1 VWVLTDVLIALLLQ
15 EELLE
20 LEEERAL
27 HAAYK
32 AAAAQVGGT
41 PLCRAVALLA
51 AAAAVPS
58 PPLPLLP
65 LLATRCRLS
74 TAAQRLPLAAQV
86 SSDMDVPAFLVATEQ
101 LIAPLDA
108 FFDKVFVMCEDE
120 VRRGAARCER

>member
-32 AAAAQVGGT
+32 AA
-41 PLCRAVALLA
+41 
-51 AAAAVPS
+51 
-58 PPLPLLP
+58 
-65 LLATRCRLS
+65 
-74 TAAQRLPLAAQV
+74 AAQV